1 MSREE
6 AMTFKP
12 MTVLGFVVRTGDANR
27 RPHSSRWGLAMS
39 MIWIPSMFWMAAAAS
54 GNLFQDRALI
64 EQALDEPARIM
75 LEKAPL
81 SEAIRQISEQS
92 GVRIVMPP
100 DVMRMAPYG
109 GDTLIDRVDIANV
122 SVRDGLTRLFAPLG
136 MYFVVEED
144 HVRIAARD
152 PIRCL
157 GRAPTWE
164 ELDTLAWLE
173 SLQPG
178 VNEKDREELLAR
190 VQSRSGSVG
199 ALRAALQNVG
209 AGAGDEVLTV
219 ALAQNGLAWC
229 LSDRLIVVV
238 SKEAL
243 LHRMLQWPITLRANN
258 RPLIEVLQTVSDA
271 AGFPVRSEPG
281 AIASLPLP
289 VQRNYSVSVCGRSA
303 EDVFERIAADTGLGF
318 LINAEGVLFY
328 RPAGTSAMPMGA
340 DAMRPATGGGSADPF
355 VAKAVRVVG
364 DGQSFEWLI
373 RASELPP
380 DLKEI
385 RQRDLEELFSAIR
398 QSHGRT
404 GN

>member
-1 MSREE
+1 MIRTN
-6 AMTFKP
+6 AMKFNR
-12 MTVLGFVVRTGDANR
+12 MTIRGFVDRAGGANR
-27 RPHSSRWGLAMS
+27 RPRTTKWGPAMS
-39 MIWIPSMFWMAAAAS
+39 TIWIPSFFWMAAAAN

-64 EQALDEPARIM
+64 EQALDEPAKIL
-75 LEKAPL
+75 LEKVPL
-81 SEAIRQISEQS
+81 SEAVRKISEQS
-92 GVRIVMPP
+92 GVRIVMPA

-122 SVRDGLTRLFAPLG
+122 SVREGLTRLFAPLG

-144 HVRIAARD
+144 HVRVAARD

-164 ELDTLAWLE
+164 ELDTLAWLG

-178 VNEKDREELLAR
+178 VDPKDREELLAR
-190 VQSRSGSVG
+190 VQSRTGSVG

-219 ALAQNGLAWC
+219 ALAQHGLAWC
-229 LSDRLIVVV
+229 LNDRLIVVV
-238 SKEAL
+238 TKEAL
-243 LHRMLQWPITLRANN
+243 LHQMLQWPITLRANN
-258 RPLIEVLQTVSDA
+258 RPLIEVLQTVGDT
-271 AGFPVRSEPG
+271 AGFPVRTEPG

-289 VQRNYSVSVCGRSA
+289 VQRNYSISVCGRSA
-303 EDVFERIAADTGLGF
+303 EDVLERIAADTGLGF
-318 LINAEGVLFY
+318 LINADGVLFY
-328 RPAGTSAMPMGA
+328 RPAGTSAVFSGA
-340 DAMRPATGGGSADPF
+340 DATRPATGGGTADPF

-385 RQRDLEELFSAIR
+385 RQRDIEELFAAIR
-398 QSHGRT
+398 ASHGKT